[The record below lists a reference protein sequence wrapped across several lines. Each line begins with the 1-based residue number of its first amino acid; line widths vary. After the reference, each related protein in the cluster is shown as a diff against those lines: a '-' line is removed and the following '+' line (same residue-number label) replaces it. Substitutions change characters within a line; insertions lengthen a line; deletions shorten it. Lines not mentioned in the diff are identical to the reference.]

1 MPYSID
7 RAEELKTELTDKYV
21 VVDANQPHLK
31 RFAKRTGIVKTVN
44 MNGRALVQFDAPED
58 ISWYDIDPTH
68 LKIVAKPQPKPKAEE
83 APAKEPAATKTSAT
97 AAKPASG
104 KKLSPI
110 EMARQQD
117 AAKKAAAAG
126 ASEKKLSPIEL
137 ARQQDAAKKAAAADA
152 GKKLSPIEQARQ
164 QDAARKAAEKPA
176 PSAPPAGKKL
186 SPLEMARMQDKKKS
200 E

>member
-21 VVDANQPHLK
+21 VVDPKQPHLK

-58 ISWYDIDPTH
+58 ISWYDIDPSF
-68 LKIVAKPQPKPKAEE
+68 LKIVDKPQPKPKAEE
-83 APAKEPAATKTSAT
+83 APAKEAPAAKSSAP
-97 AAKPASG
+97 AAKAATGKKLSPIEMARQQDAAKKAAAAAGEGG

-126 ASEKKLSPIEL
+126 E
-137 ARQQDAAKKAAAADA
+137 
-152 GKKLSPIEQARQ
+152 KKLSPIEQARQ
-164 QDAARKAAEKPA
+164 QDAAKKAEESPA
-176 PSAPPAGKKL
+176 PADPPAGKKL